1 MALALHFILATLP
14 IIAVESFQIHEEH
27 TSWEDDL
34 VDNPQDGIAAKFGEF
49 IQMHSRSYT
58 PGSKEY
64 SERLQL
70 FAERVAEVDEHNS
83 KGLAWR
89 ATVNALADRTAE
101 ELAQLRGYRHIAMDG
116 SPDRGSMGL
125 IGTDAHAAR
134 LTDMPAGWSWRGLL
148 KAMEDVQDQSA
159 CGSCWAV
166 TSATVLRAHSELYQ
180 KDRTFSIQQIIDCV
194 PNLMSCGG
202 TGGCKG
208 ATAELAMDYV
218 AKVGLVTSDVR
229 QYLAQDGDC
238 PAEMKAPKPSL
249 RSALKQAISLP
260 DVTVAAGG
268 GASFG
273 MLGWR
278 KLPVNM
284 AQPLIMAVYSV
295 GPVAVS
301 VAASGAWNSYAS
313 GVMSACDPDAVINH
327 AVTLVGYGEQPFDGL
342 LYKYWQIQNS
352 WGRGWGEGGFGRLLR
367 LDHSNESSYCG
378 WDTSPG
384 DGTGCKG
391 GPSKV
396 WVCGNC
402 GILYDSVIPKFVV
415 SSDGWI
421 YQNRH

>member
-1 MALALHFILATLP
+1 M
-14 IIAVESFQIHEEH
+14 S
-27 TSWEDDL
+27 
-34 VDNPQDGIAAKFGEF
+34 
-49 IQMHSRSYT
+49 
-58 PGSKEY
+58 
-64 SERLQL
+64 
-70 FAERVAEVDEHNS
+70 
-83 KGLAWR
+83 
-89 ATVNALADRTAE
+89 
-101 ELAQLRGYRHIAMDG
+101 
-116 SPDRGSMGL
+116 
-125 IGTDAHAAR
+125 
-134 LTDMPAGWSWRGLL
+134 LL